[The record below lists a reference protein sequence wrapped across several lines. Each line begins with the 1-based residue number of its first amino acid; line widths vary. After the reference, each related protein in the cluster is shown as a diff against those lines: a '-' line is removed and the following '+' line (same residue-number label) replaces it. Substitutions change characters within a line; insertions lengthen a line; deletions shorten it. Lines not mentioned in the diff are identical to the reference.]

1 MNEFWFQ
8 REYASNFEKFPVC
21 IESQN
26 LSNFE
31 IGLNQTERESPI
43 WNKAMLTVTQLT
55 KVYNK
60 QTAVKEVSFHLDGG
74 EVVGLLGPNGAGKS
88 TTMKCIVGLLRKTEG
103 EIQIG
108 GHDHLSVEAKRL
120 FSYIPE
126 TPYVYDLL
134 TIWEHMQFI
143 AQAYGVRDW
152 KARALE
158 LLELYELEDKQ
169 KKLGRDLSKG
179 MRQKVSICCALLPD
193 PQLLFFD
200 EPMIG
205 LDPKAI
211 KNTKNL
217 FKTLK
222 DQGKTILVSTHLIE
236 GIESIAD
243 RILIM
248 KDGEIIGND
257 TIANL
262 RLQAETGSGLSL
274 EDLFLELTK
283 DEWGS
288 PAPKEGSINSSQ

>member
-1 MNEFWFQ
+1 
-8 REYASNFEKFPVC
+8 
-21 IESQN
+21 
-26 LSNFE
+26 
-31 IGLNQTERESPI
+31 
-43 WNKAMLTVTQLT
+43 MLTVTQLT

-60 QTAVKEVSFHLDGG
+60 QAAVKEVSFHLDGG

-108 GHDHLSVEAKRL
+108 GFDHLSVEAKKL

-134 TIWEHMQFI
+134 TIWEHMQFV
-143 AQAYGVRDW
+143 AQAYGVKDW
-152 KARALE
+152 KPRALE
-158 LLELYELEDKQ
+158 LLEMYELEDKQ

-193 PQLLFFD
+193 PKLLFFD

-222 DQGKTILVSTHLIE
+222 EQGKTILVSTHLIE

-243 RILIM
+243 RIMIM
-248 KDGEIIGND
+248 KEGQIIGND
-257 TIANL
+257 SIANL
-262 RLQAETGSGLSL
+262 KLQAESGSGLSL

-283 DEWGS
+283 DE
-288 PAPKEGSINSSQ
+288 

>member
-1 MNEFWFQ
+1 
-8 REYASNFEKFPVC
+8 
-21 IESQN
+21 
-26 LSNFE
+26 
-31 IGLNQTERESPI
+31 
-43 WNKAMLTVTQLT
+43 MLTVTQLT

-60 QTAVKEVSFHLDGG
+60 QAAVHDISFDLAGG

-88 TTMKCIVGLLRKTEG
+88 TTMKCIVGLIRKTAG
-103 EIQIG
+103 EITIG

-143 AQAYGVRDW
+143 AQAYGVKDW
-152 KARALE
+152 KTKALE
-158 LLELYELEDKQ
+158 LLELYELDDKQ

-217 FKTLK
+217 FKNLK
-222 DQGKTILVSTHLIE
+222 EQGKTILVSTHLIE

-248 KDGEIIGND
+248 KDGQIIGND

-283 DEWGS
+283 DEWVS
-288 PAPKEGSINSSQ
+288 PTPEKGFFDFRQ

>member
-1 MNEFWFQ
+1 
-8 REYASNFEKFPVC
+8 
-21 IESQN
+21 
-26 LSNFE
+26 
-31 IGLNQTERESPI
+31 
-43 WNKAMLTVTQLT
+43 MLTVTDLSKKYGKQDAVSHISFQL
-55 KVYNK
+55 
-60 QTAVKEVSFHLDGG
+60 QGG

-88 TTMKCIVGLLRKTEG
+88 TTMKCIVGLLRKTSG
-103 EIQIG
+103 EITIG
-108 GHDHLSVEAKRL
+108 GYDHLSVEAKRV

-152 KARALE
+152 KGRALE
-158 LLELYELEDKQ
+158 LLELYELDDKQ

-179 MRQKVSICCALLPD
+179 MRQKVSICCGLLPN

-222 DQGKTILVSTHLIE
+222 EEGKTILVSTHLIE

-243 RILIM
+243 RIMIM
-248 KDGEIIGND
+248 KEGQIIGND
-257 TIANL
+257 TVENL
-262 RLQAETGSGLSL
+262 KKQAAAGIGLSL
-274 EDLFLELTK
+274 EDLFLEMTK
-283 DEWGS
+283 D
-288 PAPKEGSINSSQ
+288 A

>member
-1 MNEFWFQ
+1 MD
-8 REYASNFEKFPVC
+8 Y
-21 IESQN
+21 
-26 LSNFE
+26 
-31 IGLNQTERESPI
+31 
-43 WNKAMLTVTQLT
+43 MLTVTDLSKKYGKQEAVSNLSFQL
-55 KVYNK
+55 
-60 QTAVKEVSFHLDGG
+60 QGG

-88 TTMKCIVGLLRKTEG
+88 TTMKCIVGLLRKTSG
-103 EIQIG
+103 EISIG
-108 GHDHLSVEAKRL
+108 GYDHLSVEAKRL

-143 AQAYGVRDW
+143 AQAYGVREW
-152 KARALE
+152 KGRALE
-158 LLELYELEDKQ
+158 LLELYELDDKQ

-236 GIESIAD
+236 GIEAIAD
-243 RILIM
+243 RIMIM
-248 KDGEIIGND
+248 KEGQIIGND
-257 TIANL
+257 TIENL
-262 RLQAETGSGLSL
+262 KKQAAAGIGLSL
-274 EDLFLELTK
+274 EDLFLEMTK
-283 DEWGS
+283 D
-288 PAPKEGSINSSQ
+288 A